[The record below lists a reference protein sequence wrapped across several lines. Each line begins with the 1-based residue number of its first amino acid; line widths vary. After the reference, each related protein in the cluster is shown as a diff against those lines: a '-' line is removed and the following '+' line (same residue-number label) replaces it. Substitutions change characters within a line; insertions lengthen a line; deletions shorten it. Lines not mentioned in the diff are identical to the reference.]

1 MSWSRAFGM
10 KPRLEW
16 DPFREFER
24 MQSEMDALFGRST
37 ESMPEMPPLNAWESD
52 EGVVV
57 TAEIPGL
64 DPAGIDISVEG
75 DVLTVSGDRAVD
87 EAAEDA
93 RHLRRERGFG
103 RFSRSLR
110 LPLRIQEDEVQAHAK
125 NGVLWVKLPKA
136 RVERP
141 RRIEV
146 QAH

>member
-1 MSWSRAFGM
+1 MSWTRAFGLT
-10 KPRLEW
+10 PRRDW
-16 DPFREFER
+16 DPFRDLER

-37 ESMPEMPPLNAWESD
+37 GSAPEMPPLNAWESD

-57 TAEIPGL
+57 TAEIPGI
-64 DPAGIDISVEG
+64 DPAGIEITVEG
-75 DVLTVSGDRAVD
+75 DALTVSGDRAAE

-103 RFSRSLR
+103 RFQRSLR
-110 LPLRIQEDEVQAHAK
+110 LPFRVQEDEVQAHAK

-136 RVERP
+136 RVERS

-146 QAH
+146 RAH